1 MDLSACTNWLCTKR
15 QQNGVQTTPQDYQS
29 VVTSGPGPSP
39 VSSTSCDDVVPPSKN
54 CFRLVM
60 LGDLFVIVFSMDSR
74 ETFEEAIRLREQI
87 LETKLN
93 AGASS
98 TGVGLTR
105 KKTMPRVPMVLA
117 GNKCDKEM
125 RTVTVE
131 EAQAF
136 CDSQDSNCAF
146 VETSAKKNFK
156 VDEVFYQL
164 FLVANLPLEMA
175 PNHHKRVSAS
185 FGSPCPLPPSAPS
198 HHSKKYHLSV
208 KRRLSDA
215 CGVVTPNVRR
225 PSIRT
230 DLMIMR
236 TKTCSLGDNPGTS
249 NNSPIRWRKVDN
261 GCSLQ

>member
-1 MDLSACTNWLCTKR
+1 M
-15 QQNGVQTTPQDYQS
+15 
-29 VVTSGPGPSP
+29 
-39 VSSTSCDDVVPPSKN
+39 
-54 CFRLVM
+54 
-60 LGDLFVIVFSMDSR
+60 
-74 ETFEEAIRLREQI
+74 
-87 LETKLN
+87 
-93 AGASS
+93 
-98 TGVGLTR
+98 
-105 KKTMPRVPMVLA
+105 
-117 GNKCDKEM
+117 
-125 RTVTVE
+125 TVE

-136 CDSQDSNCAF
+136 CDSQDSSCAF

-185 FGSPCPLPPSAPS
+185 FGSPCPLPPSVPS

-236 TKTCSLGDNPGTS
+236 TKTNSLGETPGTS
-249 NNSPIRWRKVDN
+249 NNSPIRWRRVDN
-261 GCSLQ
+261 GCVLQ